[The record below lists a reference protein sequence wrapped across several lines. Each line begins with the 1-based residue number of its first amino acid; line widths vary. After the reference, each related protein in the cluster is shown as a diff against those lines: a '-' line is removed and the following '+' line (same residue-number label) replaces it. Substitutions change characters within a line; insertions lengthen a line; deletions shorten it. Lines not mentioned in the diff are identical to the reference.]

1 MSHYNAASEGRGGGH
16 AIVLHISSDSAVS
29 IILAAAGNRCS
40 WNRCFML
47 ISTDW
52 ERTFQ
57 PTVHFSLFPLPIP
70 GSRSSSTA
78 VSCKPVCSIQAP
90 RSHFINQTQP
100 RTSPRS
106 QSTLAAFLGGNASV
120 AVRDAGPI
128 VLKLVRCHNSL
139 RKTAW
144 VGDLFLVSSI
154 NCLLERERHIVAF
167 VQSILLQM
175 KLLGESPEFPRGN
188 SSMSC
193 EEGQS
198 YPFLFVKN
206 FLLALTAK
214 ETLLAQSQAS
224 CWLKSELW

>member
-70 GSRSSSTA
+70 GSSSSSTA

-154 NCLLERERHIVAF
+154 NCLLERERGTSWRSYKAF
-167 VQSILLQM
+167 SFKWSFWEKAQNFH
-175 KLLGESPEFPRGN
+175 GETAPWAVRKVRATP
-188 SSMSC
+188 
-193 EEGQS
+193 S
-198 YPFLFVKN
+198 YL
-206 FLLALTAK
+206 
-214 ETLLAQSQAS
+214 
-224 CWLKSELW
+224 